1 MRFSVVGPAL
11 SPLARGFLSFFFRG
25 VVPLRALLCLSGAA
39 RQGEHP
45 TRDFRFAT
53 RVSSPRP
60 ENYSARRPVVSP
72 CFDPYRAMRGGE
84 PGTLP
89 GEPFRP
95 ALGVCWSGIRWTDPA
110 TRSMLSGWESTLWL
124 LDSTQPTGRP
134 QFHNSCV
141 SSAGCALPN
150 SRCNWSEFRS
160 RFHEAHRD
168 TSTPRDVCASFVGD
182 AGALRLREFAP
193 PVRAASVLSAS
204 SIASRNA
211 GKNQRCTAERAAAA
225 LRGAEEPRRSCWH
238 VAILVEHE
246 ADARGARWAFPSR
259 LAATARA
266 RAAARHRACRLARA
280 RGAGQVT

>member
-1 MRFSVVGPAL
+1 
-11 SPLARGFLSFFFRG
+11 
-25 VVPLRALLCLSGAA
+25 
-39 RQGEHP
+39 
-45 TRDFRFAT
+45 
-53 RVSSPRP
+53 
-60 ENYSARRPVVSP
+60 
-72 CFDPYRAMRGGE
+72 MRGGE

-134 QFHNSCV
+134 QFHNSWV

-160 RFHEAHRD
+160 PFHEAHRD